1 MTEWRVISFKISRD
15 LLERLDSYA
24 RLKNLPRSEVI
35 RKAIELYLRWED
47 KKTVPQPKVVKLT
60 S

>member
-1 MTEWRVISFKISRD
+1 VKVVTFKVEEE

-24 RLKNLPRSEVI
+24 RLKGVTRSEII
-35 RKAIELYLRWED
+35 RKAIELYLRLEE
-47 KKTVPQPKVVKLT
+47 KKLVPQPKIVKLT